1 MSIKHTDGPER
12 GTFGWKCLHQ
22 ELEKDAGGADPETG
36 AVPFP
41 QQKVKGR
48 SILR

>member
-1 MSIKHTDGPER
+1 MSTDHTDAPEK

-22 ELEKDAGGADPETG
+22 ETGKDAGGADPETG

-41 QQKVKGR
+41 QQKAKGR
-48 SILR
+48 RILR